1 MNDQKSKIGI
11 KLNKSSTYFL
21 PFVDLQVKFQFLHL
35 LRNSY
40 LSFEDQD
47 EVFCVLY
54 EWNSKQEF
62 TKYEEE
68 LMNHTLF
75 EKHEDYGRFVLY
87 KFRLT
92 KNMQDARKI
101 FLNGK
106 YSLFVP
112 EHKQSI
118 ETFLRKRGYTNV
130 DRIKKIL
137 SRDVEMRNELNA
149 KLKVKID
156 PNSELSSAPNMH
168 DETFVHHLEIIK
180 HKIETFK

>member
-1 MNDQKSKIGI
+1 MTRSKIGI

-21 PFVDLQVKFQFLHL
+21 PFVDLQVNFKFLHL

-92 KNMQDARKI
+92 KNMQDARKL

-106 YSLFVP
+106 YSLFTD

-130 DRIKKIL
+130 DRIKGIL
-137 SRDVEMRNELNA
+137 GRKEEMRKELNE
-149 KLKVKID
+149 KLGVKID
-156 PNSELSSAPNMH
+156 PNQELSSAPDMKS
-168 DETFVHHLEIIK
+168 ETFIHHVEIIK
-180 HKIETFK
+180 HKIEDYK